1 MYQFFSL
8 LIILISFVITL
19 QAQSPAAFQYQ
30 AVARDNAGLPIANQN
45 ISIRISIL
53 TGSPSGSIAYVE
65 THAPT
70 TNQFGLFSLAIG
82 TGTVS
87 NGTFAGLNWG
97 NNAHFVK
104 VEMDETGGMAYQD
117 MGTTQLISVPYALHA
132 ASADNTD
139 DADADPQNE
148 LQSLSI
154 NGSDLTISNGN
165 TISIPSSP
173 DQTLSINGQD
183 LSISNGNTVTIPSSP
198 DQTLSINGQNLS
210 ISNGNTIVLP
220 SGSGGS
226 LDDAYDF
233 GGAGAGKVIT
243 ADAGEVEIN
252 TSTASGI
259 ALRLRN
265 TNTGAGLVSE
275 TTNAGNGFSAIQ
287 ASTNSTATGAAAI
300 VGNTTGSAYPVAGQV
315 ASTSTAESGIYGSN
329 LRTNGGHG
337 VLGIGFNGVVG
348 QTGQSTG
355 FAVYGENF
363 DNIAPLGNGIGV
375 AGKGYYGVIGED
387 RYLGTIAGANG
398 VFSNGNL
405 AATGTKTF
413 QIDHPMDPQNKFLRH
428 FSIESD
434 EVLNVYRGNIS
445 FDQNGEALV
454 TLPDYFALVNK
465 NYSYQLTPVGAF
477 MQLYVKEKINDQNQ
491 FVIAG
496 GLPGKEVSWA
506 VYAERNDLYLQK
518 YPQQRTVELEKRAHE
533 KGKYLMPQLYNE
545 DPEQSLLKMKKPQ
558 EQTILNIKD

>member
-1 MYQFFSL
+1 MYHFFSL
-8 LIILISFVITL
+8 LIILIYSVITL

-30 AVARDNAGLPIANQN
+30 AVARDNTGLPIANQN

-165 TISIPSSP
+165 TVS
-173 DQTLSINGQD
+173 
-183 LSISNGNTVTIPSSP
+183 IPSSP

-210 ISNGNTIVLP
+210 ISNGNTIALP

-275 TTNAGNGFSAIQ
+275 TTNASNGFSAIQ

-363 DNIAPLGNGIGV
+363 DNVAPLGNGIGV

-477 MQLYVKEKINDQNQ
+477 MQLYVKEKINNQNQ

-545 DPEQSLLKMKKPQ
+545 DPEQSLLRMKKPE